1 MPRRSRK
8 ATAMAAGKVSPKTIV
23 AAVLPAVVTVL
34 AVLIQWGVTGEFSR
48 PELATAITGLVTSIA
63 TGVGAWLAE
72 PGEVVVQVPDRA

>member
-1 MPRRSRK
+1 
-8 ATAMAAGKVSPKTIV
+8 MAAGKVSPKTIV